1 MPLNYTCDRARRRI
15 TVVSVGAAT
24 REEILAVIDRQAA
37 EGGWSFGVLYDTR
50 QGTTVPTGEDLH
62 RMVLHVGR
70 LTTKHGPR
78 GPVALVVRDP
88 QHFIVGSRYSSLGD
102 LTALNV
108 KVCTSIEEA
117 DDWLDGECGG

>member
-1 MPLNYTCDRARRRI
+1 MPLNYTCDRAKCRI
-15 TVVSVGAAT
+15 TVVSVGAVT
-24 REEILAVIDRQAA
+24 REETFAVIDRQAA
-37 EGGWSFGVLYDTR
+37 EGAWSFGLLYDMR
-50 QGTTVPTGEDLH
+50 QGTSVPTGEDLH

-88 QHFIVGSRYSSLGD
+88 QLFIAGSKYSSLGD

-108 KVCTSIEEA
+108 KVFTSIEEA
-117 DDWLDGECGG
+117 DHWLGGESGG

>member
-1 MPLNYTCDRARRRI
+1 MPLNYTCDRTKRRI
-15 TVVSVGAAT
+15 TVVSVWAAT
-24 REEILAVIDRQAA
+24 REETFAVIDRQAA
-37 EGGWSFGVLYDTR
+37 EGAWSFGVLYDMR
-50 QGTTVPTGEDLH
+50 QGTSVPTGEDLH

-88 QHFIVGSRYSSLGD
+88 QLFIAGSKYSSLGD

-108 KVCTSIEEA
+108 KVFTSIEEA
-117 DDWLDGECGG
+117 DHWLGGESGG

>member
-1 MPLNYTCDRARRRI
+1 MPLNYACDRSKRRI
-15 TVVSVGAAT
+15 TVVSVGAVT
-24 REEILAVIDRQAA
+24 REETIAVIDRQAA
-37 EGGWSFGVLYDTR
+37 EGAWSFGVLYDTQ
-50 QGTTVPTGEDLH
+50 QGTSVPTGEDIH

-88 QHFIVGSRYSSLGD
+88 QLFVMGSKYSSLGD

-117 DDWLDGECGG
+117 DHWLDSECGG